1 MQELKP
7 GTLLQGGKYRI
18 QQMLGQGGFGITYR
32 AAMRDTTTGN
42 LGTMTVKIPVVIKE
56 FFIKDFCMRV
66 DGSTYVS
73 VPTTGSK
80 EQTLRYREK
89 FVKEARNIASLSH
102 PNIVQVVD
110 VFEENGTVY
119 YVMQYLEGGSLRTM
133 MDQRGPLPEAEA
145 VGYIRQVAS
154 ALDYMHSERHLCHLD
169 IKPGN
174 IMLSE
179 EGRAMIIDF
188 GISKAYDKE
197 GRETSS
203 TPVGI
208 SPGYAPIEQ
217 GQNALQDFSPQTDIY
232 SLGATLLALLTGQ
245 QPPEAAVVLNHGLG
259 PQPQHV
265 SLPVWQAICAAMRP
279 VRAERPAT
287 IADFLDILDHGLPVS
302 LYEPAYVATP
312 VELTAPVVSDV
323 PVEQVTPGMSAGPIV
338 PNTPV
343 EPINQTPLYEEE
355 EESASSWTSPLK
367 LTVIFLAT
375 ALLAGVIF
383 LFLVKFTDYD
393 TVDDSPSEETVSE
406 KASTV
411 EKQYFESALGTGAYT
426 GPVDS
431 DGKPHGRGELVFT
444 DKRVYRG
451 RFVHGSLDGTD
462 AFFQYDNGDT
472 FRGTFRHDA
481 FDRGRYTI
489 KQTGEYFEGSFKN
502 GDPDKGKW
510 YDKNGKEM

>member
-1 MQELKP
+1 MQELKV

-18 QQMLGQGGFGITYR
+18 QEMLGQGGFGITYR

-89 FVKEARNIASLSH
+89 FIKEARNIASLSH

-287 IADFLDILDHGLPVS
+287 IADFLDILDHGFLDNQQETTEK
-302 LYEPAYVATP
+302 LTP
-312 VELTAPVVSDV
+312 QPQERTAPISS
-323 PVEQVTPGMSAGPIV
+323 EQPRQPAPQLQ
-338 PNTPV
+338 P
-343 EPINQTPLYEEE
+343 EPWTIEPPLENPKHP
-355 EESASSWTSPLK
+355 SFLK
-367 LTVIFLAT
+367 LAVIFLAA
-375 ALLAGVIF
+375 ALLAGLVF
-383 LFLVKFTDYD
+383 LFVMNNTKNTATNPD
-393 TVDDSPSEETVSE
+393 TPQVETG
-406 KASTV
+406 ADNTTTTV

-462 AFFQYDNGDT
+462 AYFQYDNGDT

>member
-89 FVKEARNIASLSH
+89 FIKEARNIASLSH

-154 ALDYMHSERHLCHLD
+154 ALEYMHSERHLCHLD

-287 IADFLDILDHGLPVS
+287 IADFLDILDHGLPVNP
-302 LYEPAYVATP
+302 LGGVTEPV
-312 VELTAPVVSDV
+312 
-323 PVEQVTPGMSAGPIV
+323 
-338 PNTPV
+338 
-343 EPINQTPLYEEE
+343 
-355 EESASSWTSPLK
+355 SPLSDDPTQPLPIDQPDDPVSPKPEQWTIEPSLEQPKHPSFLK
-367 LTVIFLAT
+367 LAVIFLAA
-375 ALLAGVIF
+375 ALLAGVVF
-383 LFLVKFTDYD
+383 LFVMNNTKNTATNPD
-393 TVDDSPSEETVSE
+393 TPQVETGAEESTN
-406 KASTV
+406 TV

-426 GPVDS
+426 GSVDS

-462 AFFQYDNGDT
+462 AYFQYDNGDT